1 MSQEKYIMAI
11 DQGTTSS
18 RAIIF
23 NKKGEKVSS
32 SQKEFTQ
39 IFPQAGWVEH
49 NANEIWNSVQ
59 SVIAGAFIE
68 SGVKPSQIEAIGIT
82 NQRETTVVW
91 DKKTG
96 LPIYNAIVWQSRQT
110 APLAEQLKSQGYVE
124 KFHEKTGLIIDAY
137 FSATKVRWILDHVE
151 GAQERAEKGELLFG
165 TIDTWLVWK
174 LTDGAAHV
182 TDYSNA
188 ARTML
193 YNIKD
198 LKWDDE
204 ILEILNIPKVMLPE
218 VRSNSEIYGKT
229 APFHFYGGEVPISGM
244 AGDQQAALFGQLA
257 FDPGM
262 VKNTY
267 GTGCF
272 MLMNTGNKPHPS
284 KHGLVTTIAWGY
296 QGEIT
301 YALEGS
307 VFVAGSA
314 VQWLR
319 DQLKFFKTA
328 KESEKLALSA
338 KEEHELIVVPAF
350 VGLGAPYWDNDCK
363 GAMFGITRGTSKEDM
378 TKATLDSI
386 AYQNRDI
393 LDAMKEDSGIAIQSL
408 RVDGGASANDYL
420 LQFQSDIM
428 QCAIERPENV
438 ESTALGAAYLAG
450 LAVGYW
456 TNIEELKKERNSHIF
471 IPTMKVSDVNELYE
485 RWQKAVNCARMFT
498 KNEE

>member
-1 MSQEKYIMAI
+1 MEKYIMSI

-18 RAIIF
+18 RVIIF
-23 NKKGEKVSS
+23 NHDAKVVSS
-32 SQKEFTQ
+32 AQKEFQ
-39 IFPQAGWVEH
+39 QYFPKPGWVEH
-49 NANEIWNSVQ
+49 DANEIWLSVLSCMMQ
-59 SVIAGAFIE
+59 SMLDANI
-68 SGVKPSQIEAIGIT
+68 KPEQIEGIGIT

-96 LPIYNAIVWQSRQT
+96 IPVYKAIVWQSRQT
-110 APLAEQLKSQGYVE
+110 AEICNQLKQNNHASMIR
-124 KFHEKTGLIIDAY
+124 EKTGLQLDPY
-137 FSATKVRWILDHVE
+137 FSATKIRWILDHIE
-151 GAQERAEKGELLFG
+151 NGQQRAESGELLAG
-165 TIDTWLVWK
+165 TIDTWLIWCLSGMK
-174 LTDGAAHV
+174 AHV

-188 ARTML
+188 SRTML
-193 YNIKD
+193 FNIYD
-198 LKWDDE
+198 NKWDDE
-204 ILEILNIPKVMLPE
+204 LCCLLNIPMCMLPE
-218 VRSNSEIYGKT
+218 VKDSSCIFAYTASEYFFGKR
-229 APFHFYGGEVPISGM
+229 VPIAGA
-244 AGDQQAALFGQLA
+244 AGDQQAALFGQQC
-257 FDPGM
+257 FERGS

-420 LQFQSDIM
+420 MQFQSDIM

-456 TNIEELKKERNSHIF
+456 HDLEELKKERNSHIF
-471 IPTMKVSDVNELYE
+471 APMMDVCDVSHLYK
-485 RWQKAVNCARMFT
+485 RWQKAVACARMFT

>member
-1 MSQEKYIMAI
+1 MK
-11 DQGTTSS
+11 
-18 RAIIF
+18 
-23 NKKGEKVSS
+23 
-32 SQKEFTQ
+32 
-39 IFPQAGWVEH
+39 
-49 NANEIWNSVQ
+49 
-59 SVIAGAFIE
+59 
-68 SGVKPSQIEAIGIT
+68 
-82 NQRETTVVW
+82 
-91 DKKTG
+91 
-96 LPIYNAIVWQSRQT
+96 
-110 APLAEQLKSQGYVE
+110 
-124 KFHEKTGLIIDAY
+124 
-137 FSATKVRWILDHVE
+137 
-151 GAQERAEKGELLFG
+151 
-165 TIDTWLVWK
+165 
-174 LTDGAAHV
+174 AHV

-188 ARTML
+188 SRTML
-193 YNIKD
+193 FNIYNK
-198 LKWDDE
+198 KWDE
-204 ILEILNIPKVMLPE
+204 ELCNLLNIPMCMLPE
-218 VRSNSEIYGKT
+218 VKDSSCIFAHTASEYFFGKR
-229 APFHFYGGEVPISGM
+229 VPIAGA
-244 AGDQQAALFGQLA
+244 AGDQQAALFGQQC
-257 FDPGM
+257 FEQGS

-272 MLMNTGNKPHPS
+272 MLMNTGNEPHSS

-296 QGEIT
+296 KGEIT

-420 LQFQSDIM
+420 MQFQSDIM

-456 TNIEELKKERNSHIF
+456 HDLEELKKERNSHLF
-471 IPTMKVSDVNELYE
+471 TPMMDVSDVSHLYK
-485 RWQKAVNCARMFT
+485 RWQKAVACARMFT